1 MIHLLLLGYR
11 SENPKCMYITRIA
24 DYLDWINK
32 TVARGSRPSMT
43 LGLVQDVDQRFPHQF
58 LV

>member
-32 TVARGSRPSMT
+32 NRG
-43 LGLVQDVDQRFPHQF
+43 
-58 LV
+58 